1 MSKIFTVF
9 GATGNQGGSVIRAVL
24 ADPVLSKEYK
34 LRGVTRDVS
43 KPAAQALTAKGVEM
57 VKADMSSPE
66 AAAPAVQGAHSV
78 FMVTNFWESMSDKIE
93 IAQGKAVT
101 DASKAAGV
109 KHLIFSSLI
118 NVTDA
123 SKGRLAHVTH
133 FDGKAKIEQYI
144 RGSGLQSTFVQPGLF
159 MSGFF
164 GFIRKQDDGSLAWAM
179 PEGVKADQAQIPL
192 FDAAADTGIFVK
204 AALRS
209 TADGR
214 VIRAATDY
222 YTPSRIVS
230 EFEAV
235 TGKKVAFR
243 EVPHEAFKAALPPA
257 AAQELL
263 ENMLLLQEP
272 GYYAGADLKDS
283 LALLGQDKPTTW
295 KAFVEEN
302 KAKWE

>member
-1 MSKIFTVF
+1 MSKILTVF

-34 LRGVTRDVS
+34 LRGVTRDVN
-43 KPAAQALTAKGVEM
+43 KAAAQTLSAKG
-57 VKADMSSPE
+57 ADMSSSE

-78 FMVTNFWESMSDKIE
+78 FLVTNFWETMSDKIE

-123 SKGRLAHVTH
+123 TSGRLSHVTH

-144 RGSGLQSTFVQPGLF
+144 RNSGIRCTFVQPGLF

-164 GFIRKQDDGSLAWAM
+164 GFIRKQDDGSLAWPM
-179 PEGVKADQAQIPL
+179 PEGVQADEAKIPL

-204 AALRS
+204 AALRNS
-209 TADGR
+209 SDGNI
-214 VIRAATDY
+214 IRAATDY
-222 YTPSRIVS
+222 YTPSRILS
-230 EFEAV
+230 EFEQV
-235 TGKKVAFR
+235 TGKKVAFQQ
-243 EVPHEAFKAALPPA
+243 VPPETFKSFLPPP

-283 LALLGQDKPTTW
+283 LDLLGHDKPSTW

-302 KAKWE
+302 KARWN